1 MVGHHETTHGTCQD
15 PIPICVIEYGWCRYA
30 LIIWYMVGHHENNI
44 WPKPRPNTNMHDWVW
59 RWALIKWQMVGHH
72 ENLWM
77 IRLWKWKWKKK
88 KTKHCCS
95 TMSRISH
102 HGEYLNA
109 TPLGNWWL
117 QDARHEAILEKEDEK
132 VQEHPQGGKSR
143 ARTAGWSKKCDDDG
157 DKTCGTSAH
166 LCPSSPLDV
175 HPLQPRGREL
185 LHSISRLHTTHS
197 FINVM
202 PWGLGFGQGKNMSK
216 HKYMAEGLSNLP
228 CLALL
233 YWISE
238 FQDGAFSLADWTF
251 LVLDD
256 FLVMIMIMTSH
267 IQSFLFI

>member
-1 MVGHHETTHGTCQD
+1 MKVERQKSQD
-15 PIPICVIEYGWCRYA
+15 R
-30 LIIWYMVGHHENNI
+30 
-44 WPKPRPNTNMHDWVW
+44 
-59 RWALIKWQMVGHH
+59 
-72 ENLWM
+72 
-77 IRLWKWKWKKK
+77 
-88 KTKHCCS
+88 CS

-132 VQEHPQGGKSR
+132 IQEHHQGWKSR
-143 ARTAGWSKKCDDDG
+143 TRTAGWSKKWDDDV

-175 HPLQPRGREL
+175 HPGREL
-185 LHSISRLHTTHS
+185 LHSISPLHSTHS

-202 PWGLGFGQGKNMSK
+202 PWGLGFVQGKNMSK

-238 FQDGAFSLADWTF
+238 FQDGAFSLADRTF